1 MSNMQLHPITINASA
16 SIGPEL
22 KKDDV
27 FVAHVNLPAMDVG
40 DEGLLMDG
48 KTRVKVIGINQSP
61 GIYNYTFQI
70 ISDHF
75 VMDAKRLIRPG
86 AKITYGLGTDTWLRI
101 RVQNSLIRKLTDL
114 GHEPII

>member
-1 MSNMQLHPITINASA
+1 MSNMQLHPLRITNAFET
-16 SIGPEL
+16 GPEL
-22 KKDDV
+22 KQGDV
-27 FVAHVNLPAMDVG
+27 VAVYLNLPALDIG
-40 DEGLLMDG
+40 DEALLMDN
-48 KTRVKVIGINQSP
+48 KTRVEVTEITQWP
-61 GIYNYTFQI
+61 GSYLYRLKI
-70 ISDHF
+70 ISDHL